1 MIYKNSLKI
10 KNKVDPSSNNKPT
23 KANNAHTKKCKI
35 PYLK

>member
-10 KNKVDPSSNNKPT
+10 KNKVDPSRNNKPT

-35 PYLK
+35 PNLK